1 MHLEIVERMF
11 YNYTTASHESAD
23 TNEGRRSNGMNDRT
37 WLEQEIARLM
47 QRATDE
53 ELDLLWRFLK
63 TMVNK

>member
-1 MHLEIVERMF
+1 MF
-11 YNYTTASHESAD
+11 YNSVTASYESAD
-23 TNEGRRSNGMNDRT
+23 TNEGRRSDGMNDRA

>member
-1 MHLEIVERMF
+1 MF
-11 YNYTTASHESAD
+11 YNYATASQESAN
-23 TNEGRRSNGMNDRT
+23 TNEGRRSKGMNDRA

-53 ELDLLWRFLK
+53 EIDLLWRFLK

>member
-1 MHLEIVERMF
+1 
-11 YNYTTASHESAD
+11 
-23 TNEGRRSNGMNDRT
+23 MNNRA

>member
-1 MHLEIVERMF
+1 M
-11 YNYTTASHESAD
+11 
-23 TNEGRRSNGMNDRT
+23 NGRT

-47 QRATDE
+47 RCATDE